1 MNQNDD
7 KCRIVIAVTE
17 TTEVPRLWRA
27 ALQNVGRSEAELLA
41 LYLIDNHWHRA
52 ASLPFTREIS
62 RIGGGVA
69 DFTVKRADQLS
80 KEAQQRIEQI
90 VRKLAEDS
98 GLAYA
103 FKAVSEIDPNLRAE
117 LVADYRTVLIAPSVV
132 SRRPIFTQLEQLNW
146 HIELIEAT
154 EEERESE

>member
-62 RIGGGVA
+62 RIGGGDA

-117 LVADYRTVLIAPSVV
+117 LVADYRTVLIASSVV